1 MAYPTLPPS
10 RSESASSADPEPITP
25 EFVSHDA
32 PPVSSGNDV
41 KDPDLRCKWGDCTH
55 NAESPDMLYE
65 HLCNQ
70 HVGRKST
77 NNLCLTCGWAGCEV
91 KCVKRDHITSH
102 LRVHTP
108 LKPHP
113 CAVCGKTFKRP
124 QDLKKHERIH
134 TTEHHQLHKLS
145 KAPTSTDPAFNSRL
159 SLSSATKPERPRS
172 PLSHSLSPKSSSSSH
187 SLHSSSPFDH
197 LLAPQFTNDTSVSP
211 TPSALAMLHKKQHEE
226 LAAYQQKEMLVLQ
239 QLAYNQRQSQ
249 TYAAQLAAD
258 QFGDTKGVKRGQDDG
273 LEGLLADMKKRKVE
287 PVYDEDMIQRLN
299 ALVPP
304 SLPTSYPSM
313 PNMGFNHFNNSF
325 NQFGS
330 YPTLPSLNNNLYPS
344 MPPQPTYNP
353 PLPVPQITTESEL
366 AMFNAFMVSLGRD
379 ASAPSNAHDPRVAHT
394 QPMVPTGS
402 GSGTSSG
409 SHTSGFSGSS
419 SGSPLSNGGGVE
431 DLFNPQELASLGLA
445 GMPGIPMGSSHNS
458 PSDIHGL
465 SQSLSDKTSSANVSF
480 GGLYPSLQG
489 VRGRTNSAPD
499 VSNLA
504 DQGKRPIANLPRNS
518 MAGAGQQQKQYMPNS
533 YNQYAQNQEYLNFGN
548 DLSLPNP
555 QSQGHQ
561 PAGHDYA
568 SFDSLA
574 RSKNAFPTATLAPK
588 DFYKK
593 TYRHIE
599 PLGTAVS
606 SRVRES
612 AERTDMGDED
622 EDEDDRDDDVY
633 ETATQAGGE
642 TPKIPVRALII
653 PSSTSPTSSEADLKL
668 PAISPSHV
676 ETGQD
681 LPPIESISQ
690 YRQHGSVS
698 SASSGTASEMS
709 TPRGTSPRREV
720 PTKRH
725 TEEEIVRGVKRL
737 ELGPN
742 APAETS
748 SSDFSSTPASPASIV
763 SPPQANLTLSD
774 IHRSQAE
781 LRRKHADLI
790 KSWLVAVNMEW
801 RRKQMEA
808 EFEARKSAIL
818 GNAEQVAEEEVVA
831 A

>member
-1 MAYPTLPPS
+1 MTYPTLP

-25 EFVSHDA
+25 ELASHA
-32 PPVSSGNDV
+32 PPPAAGGNDT
-41 KDPDLRCKWGDCTH
+41 KDPELRCKWADCTH
-55 NAESPDMLYE
+55 EADSPDLLYD

-77 NNLCLTCGWAGCEV
+77 NNLCLTCGWAGCGV

-145 KAPTSTDPAFNSRL
+145 KAPTTTDPAFNSRL
-159 SLSSATKPERPRS
+159 SLSSTTRPDRPRS
-172 PLSHSLSPKSSSSSH
+172 PLSHSLSPRSSSSSH
-187 SLHSSSPFDH
+187 SIHSSSPFEH
-197 LLAPQFTNDTSVSP
+197 LLAPQFPHDKSVSP
-211 TPSALAMLHKKQHEE
+211 TPSALALLHKKQHEE

-239 QLAYNQRQSQ
+239 QLAFNQRQSQ

-258 QFGDTKGVKRGQDDG
+258 QFRGTKGIKRGQEDG
-273 LEGLLADMKKRKVE
+273 LEGLLADMKKRKIE
-287 PVYDEDMIQRLN
+287 PVYNQDMIQRLN

-304 SLPTSYPSM
+304 SLPSNYPAM
-313 PNMGFNHFNNSF
+313 PNMGYNQFNNNSF

-330 YPTLPSLNNNLYPS
+330 YPSLPALNNNMYPNLTS
-344 MPPQPTYNP
+344 QPTYNLP
-353 PLPVPQITTESEL
+353 PLPVPQIKTEADL
-366 AMFNAFMVSLGRD
+366 AMFNEFMISLGRD
-379 ASAPSNAHDPRVAHT
+379 ASTSNSAQT
-394 QPMVPTGS
+394 QPMAPSGS

-409 SHTSGFSGSS
+409 SDSRTPGFAGSS
-419 SGSPLSNGGGVE
+419 SGSPLSDQGGVE
-431 DLFNPQELASLGLA
+431 DLFDPEELASLGLA
-445 GMPGIPMGSSHNS
+445 GMPGIPMGSSHDS
-458 PSDIHGL
+458 PTDVHGL
-465 SQSLSDKTSSANVSF
+465 SQSLSDRESPANVSF
-480 GGLYPSLQG
+480 GGLYPSLDT
-489 VRGRTNSAPD
+489 VRSRTHSAPD
-499 VSNLA
+499 VSI
-504 DQGKRPIANLPRNS
+504 DHTRRPIANLPRNS
-518 MAGAGQQQKQYMPNS
+518 VAGTGQQQKPYMSNI
-533 YNQYAQNQEYLNFGN
+533 YNAYSQNQEYINLN
-548 DLSLPNP
+548 DMSLPHP
-555 QSQGHQ
+555 QSHGNQ

-574 RSKNAFPTATLAPK
+574 RSKNAFPTATLASK

-593 TYRHIE
+593 TYRHVE

-606 SRVRES
+606 HRARES

-622 EDEDDRDDDVY
+622 EDEGDDAAYNDIA
-633 ETATQAGGE
+633 EEGGD

-653 PSSTSPTSSEADLKL
+653 PSSTSPTISEADLKL

-676 ETGQD
+676 EPGQD
-681 LPPIESISQ
+681 LPPIESISHC
-690 YRQHGSVS
+690 RQHGSVS
-698 SASSGTASEMS
+698 SASSGTASGLG
-709 TPRGTSPRREV
+709 TPRAQSPRKEV

-725 TEEEIVRGVKRL
+725 TEDEIVRGVKRL
-737 ELGPN
+737 ELGPD
-742 APAETS
+742 APAES
-748 SSDFSSTPASPASIV
+748 SSSSSESTPAPVSVSSRSRSTV
-763 SPPQANLTLSD
+763 SPPPPGGLTVSVSD
-774 IHRSQAE
+774 QQE

-808 EFEARKSAIL
+808 EFEARRSAIL
-818 GNAEQVAEEEVVA
+818 GSVEESAGEEVVA